1 MIYTDFS
8 AVDLVDAEKGIIY
21 GVSVITIGPAKG
33 HGLWVDE
40 TAINQI
46 LSLAKAKPDGVKVKA
61 EHSGGVF
68 DTSGKLVN
76 FRKDGN
82 QIRADLELLKSDENY
97 AKVIEMARVLPN
109 EFGLSVSTEAVS
121 ENIDGKKM
129 VRFKVLESVDLVS
142 TPAANPNG
150 LFSVKHTNNKSMTI
164 DKIQLAKLVG
174 LDPEKATE
182 EEIATEFAQLSKK
195 MEGGKY
201 KKEEESTEKDAESET
216 KHEIKDKKKLKK
228 LEGEMDGDGEAEC
241 EDDKKKGKFD
251 AILASLL
258 QLSAKIET
266 IEGANKLSL
275 EAAKKVEI
283 TGLIA
288 SASAEGKV
296 VPLSDVQLMKMDM
309 SDVKDLFSKL
319 PKGQLKLSKSVQAG
333 SKAVSFKS
341 NEERVEF
348 CRTQREAGAAQLTA
362 QFAAAGLVQLN

>member
-8 AVDLVDAEKGIIY
+8 AVERVDAEKGIIY
-21 GVSVITIGPAKG
+21 GVSVITVGPAKG

-46 LSLAKAKPDGVKVKA
+46 LSLAKGKPDGVKVKA

-97 AKVIEMARVLPN
+97 EKVIEMARVLPN

-195 MEGGKY
+195 MEGKHKGGA
-201 KKEEESTEKDAESET
+201 EEDAEAES
-216 KHEIKDKKKLKK
+216 KREIKDKKKLKK
-228 LEGEMDGDGEAEC
+228 LEGEMDGDGEC
-241 EDDKKKGKFD
+241 EDDKEDKKKGKFD
-251 AILASLL
+251 SILASLL

-319 PKGQLKLSKSVQAG
+319 PKGQLKLSKGGQTD
-333 SKAVSFKS
+333 SKITSFKS